1 MKLFASFSGA
11 MKKSFIVFL
20 IHSRQAFRI
29 MKRVLLT
36 LIFTLIL
43 TVSFHFS
50 SSAQCSLCK
59 SSAESSL
66 KEGDKQAKGLNAGIM
81 YLLVMP
87 YLLVGG
93 IGYYW
98 YMNQKKKGQ
107 PSDEGT

>member
-1 MKLFASFSGA
+1 
-11 MKKSFIVFL
+11 
-20 IHSRQAFRI
+20 
-29 MKRVLLT
+29 MKRTLLLLIFILT
-36 LIFTLIL
+36 LTA
-43 TVSFHFS
+43 SFHFS

-66 KEGDKQAKGLNAGIM
+66 KEGDTQAKGLNTGIM

-98 YMNQKKKGQ
+98 YINQKKQGKHSG
-107 PSDEGT
+107 EEEEKEI

>member
-1 MKLFASFSGA
+1 
-11 MKKSFIVFL
+11 
-20 IHSRQAFRI
+20 
-29 MKRVLLT
+29 MKRILFS
-36 LIFTLIL
+36 LIFIL
-43 TVSFHFS
+43 VLAATFSFS

-98 YMNQKKKGQ
+98 YANHKKQGQ
-107 PSDEGT
+107 QSEEET

>member
-1 MKLFASFSGA
+1 
-11 MKKSFIVFL
+11 
-20 IHSRQAFRI
+20 
-29 MKRVLLT
+29 MKRILLT
-36 LIFTLIL
+36 LIFIL
-43 TVSFHFS
+43 ALAVSFHFS
-50 SSAQCSLCK
+50 SFAQCSLCK

-98 YMNQKKKGQ
+98 YANQKKQGRQ
-107 PSDEGT
+107 SEEET

>member
-1 MKLFASFSGA
+1 
-11 MKKSFIVFL
+11 
-20 IHSRQAFRI
+20 
-29 MKRVLLT
+29 MKRLIPTLTFCFLFLLGA
-36 LIFTLIL
+36 INF
-43 TVSFHFS
+43 

-66 KEGDKQAKGLNAGIM
+66 KEGNTQAKGLNAGIM

-98 YMNQKKKGQ
+98 YMNNKKNEQ
-107 PSDEGT
+107 VSDT

>member
-1 MKLFASFSGA
+1 
-11 MKKSFIVFL
+11 
-20 IHSRQAFRI
+20 
-29 MKRVLLT
+29 MKRILLS
-36 LIFTLIL
+36 LIFIITLAL
-43 TVSFHFS
+43 VFPFLST
-50 SSAQCSLCK
+50 AQCSLCK

-98 YMNQKKKGQ
+98 YANQKKQKQ
-107 PSDEGT
+107 QSDEKI